1 MAAAPYIAVAM
12 AVVGGMQ
19 QAKAAKKQA
28 SAQRQQTEMMNK
40 AEAAKNRYNQ
50 LLAKRRKITTMR
62 QARIRAGKIVAATG
76 GSGIAGGGTSS
87 FTGSVGSIF
96 TQASANVG
104 NQNVA
109 TDTGNQVSS
118 FNQQAANF
126 GSDANTQA
134 ARGMRWQ
141 AVSSIGSSLFSAS
154 GGFNSSP
161 PTE

>member
-104 NQNVA
+104 NQTVA
-109 TDTGNQVSS
+109 TGNQVSS

-154 GGFNSSP
+154 GGFNS
-161 PTE
+161 